1 MCTLYRGRNLSDRIE
16 RKFCFISVIILL
28 HKGNI
33 LDILFACVVS
43 MTRARKRGG
52 RERERKREYP
62 QRKGPEVEEAEDS
75 NPEFSGL

>member
-1 MCTLYRGRNLSDRIE
+1 MGITRTEADVIWSRGWDHSYRGMDLCVCVYTVQCTLYRGRNLSDRIE

-43 MTRARKRGG
+43 MTRAR
-52 RERERKREYP
+52 
-62 QRKGPEVEEAEDS
+62 
-75 NPEFSGL
+75 N